1 LGVING
7 NCSIYISILKIRLCR
22 NTNRKLAGNGG
33 IHKMRKSLLGHL
45 YNHIKDFAKGV
56 LEDAVVEN
64 IKKQISEYL
73 SLFI

>member
-1 LGVING
+1 
-7 NCSIYISILKIRLCR
+7 
-22 NTNRKLAGNGG
+22 
-33 IHKMRKSLLGHL
+33 MRKSLLGHL